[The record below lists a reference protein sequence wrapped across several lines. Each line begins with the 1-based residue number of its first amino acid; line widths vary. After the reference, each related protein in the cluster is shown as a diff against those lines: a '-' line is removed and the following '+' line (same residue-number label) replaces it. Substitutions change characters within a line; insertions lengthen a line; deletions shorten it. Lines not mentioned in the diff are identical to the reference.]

1 MDRKRKTADGF
12 EVRTDLALEERESFK
27 GDGGE
32 VSGVALREWE
42 RDRSQARFTE
52 VKIINEQGAR
62 AMGKPVGTYLALEA
76 DQLIMDTLGEHVSSY
91 YIQGKRAEWREY
103 KTRVS
108 SWEREKYIM
117 NY

>member
-52 VKIINEQGAR
+52 A
-62 AMGKPVGTYLALEA
+62 
-76 DQLIMDTLGEHVSSY
+76 
-91 YIQGKRAEWREY
+91 
-103 KTRVS
+103 
-108 SWEREKYIM
+108 
-117 NY
+117 